1 MSPEATR
8 NTTDRLTV
16 GRLLAHGQAPHE
28 FRPRA
33 EESYFI
39 RLQTE
44 RGERTLWSPGLKR
57 ALSESRTQPK
67 VGDPIGVK
75 ENGIDP
81 VSVVTRK
88 KDAEGRITS
97 ERRYDAPRTHWVVEK
112 REFFDERVA
121 CARALRDARIHP
133 REALRDHPDLL
144 GAYLTLDSA
153 GKIAEQRIE
162 DPGSREKFL
171 ALVRETLA
179 HATERGEPLP
189 VVRLRERDPAREP
202 LRTLEREPVPVR

>member
-1 MSPEATR
+1 MTPDAPR

-16 GRLLAHGQAPHE
+16 GRLLAHGQAQHE

-33 EESYFI
+33 EVSYFL

-57 ALSESRTQPK
+57 ALTESRTQPK
-67 VGDPIGVK
+67 VGDQIGVK

-88 KDAEGRITS
+88 KDAEGRITR
-97 ERRYDAPRTHWVVEK
+97 ERRYNAPRTHWVVEK
-112 REFFDERVA
+112 REFFDERA
-121 CARALRDARIHP
+121 ADPRMHP

-171 ALVRETLA
+171 SLVRETLA

-189 VVRLRERDPAREP
+189 VVRLRERDPAREA